1 MKKNLQFL
9 SLIAT
14 TLFAGNAM
22 AQRYVTNSFTNVTV
36 TPNIV
41 YGQNYSVLTGAPVM
55 SDLKLDFYE
64 PTGDTEMARPLV
76 IVLHTGSFLPKGLNQ
91 SPTGA
96 RTDSSIVEMCK
107 EFAKKGYVAAA
118 VGYRAGWN
126 PQGDQDVRT
135 GTILNAVY
143 RGMQDTKNAVRYFRY
158 MGATSANTY
167 KIDTNRIVLCGQ
179 GSGGYISLA
188 CGTLNKP
195 SEILLLKFINQTTQM
210 PYVIQQAVGD
220 FDGFGGNPAYN
231 NANNYPGYS
240 SRVNM
245 TTNYGGAMG
254 DSSWLEAGEVPIVG
268 MQGKLDPFA
277 PYKTGGVYVPGT
289 NPPLLVVEASGSYD
303 VADRASRL
311 GVNNVFKTPAFT
323 DAYSTAAASNS
334 NGLTALFS
342 FNGAANGSAPWEWWD
357 PTDPFNANGLAS
369 NPFMSKA
376 RALLYIDTIQNFMV
390 PRIARVL
397 FPSTG
402 ITNTFATEGN
412 VSVYPNPA
420 ADILNV
426 RVEGLNG
433 AAYAIEMLDATGRI
447 VRNEQNLTGQSYVVN
462 RNELSNGVYYV
473 KVTSG
478 LNRKVAKVVLY

>member
-1 MKKNLQFL
+1 
-9 SLIAT
+9 
-14 TLFAGNAM
+14 
-22 AQRYVTNSFTNVTV
+22 
-36 TPNIV
+36 
-41 YGQNYSVLTGAPVM
+41 
-55 SDLKLDFYE
+55 
-64 PTGDTEMARPLV
+64 
-76 IVLHTGSFLPKGLNQ
+76 
-91 SPTGA
+91 
-96 RTDSSIVEMCK
+96 
-107 EFAKKGYVAAA
+107 
-118 VGYRAGWN
+118 
-126 PQGDQDVRT
+126 
-135 GTILNAVY
+135 
-143 RGMQDTKNAVRYFRY
+143 
-158 MGATSANTY
+158 
-167 KIDTNRIVLCGQ
+167 
-179 GSGGYISLA
+179 
-188 CGTLNKP
+188 
-195 SEILLLKFINQTTQM
+195 
-210 PYVIQQAVGD
+210 
-220 FDGFGGNPAYN
+220 
-231 NANNYPGYS
+231 
-240 SRVNM
+240 M

-303 VADRASRL
+303 IADRASRL
-311 GVNNVFKTPAFT
+311 GVNDVFKTPAFT

-357 PTDPFNANGLAS
+357 ALDPFHNNGLAS

-376 RALLYIDTIQNFMV
+376 RALMYIDTVQNFMA

-433 AAYAIEMLDATGRI
+433 AAYAIEMLDATGRV
-447 VRNEQNLTGQSYVVN
+447 VRNEQNLTAQSYVVN

>member
-1 MKKNLQFL
+1 MKKNLRFL
-9 SLIAT
+9 SLIAA

-22 AQRYVTNSFTNVTV
+22 AQRYVTNTFSGVTV

-41 YGQNYSVLTGAPVM
+41 YGQNFSVLTGAPVL

-64 PTGDTEMARPLV
+64 PTGDSAIARPLV

-107 EFAKKGYVAAA
+107 QFAKKGYVAAA

-143 RGMQDTKNAVRYFRY
+143 RGVQDAKNAVRYFRF
-158 MGATSANTY
+158 MGATSGNTY
-167 KIDTNRIVLCGQ
+167 KVDTNRIVLCGQ

-188 CGTLNKP
+188 YGTLNKM
-195 SEILLLKFINQTTQM
+195 SEIQLLKFINQTTQM
-210 PYVIQQAVGD
+210 PYVIPQAVGD
-220 FDGFGGNPAYN
+220 FDGFGGNPLYN
-231 NANNYPGYS
+231 NANYPGYS

-245 TTNYGGAMG
+245 TTNYGGAIG
-254 DSSWLEAGEVPIVG
+254 DSSWLEAGEIPIVG

-303 VADRASRL
+303 VADRANRL
-311 GVNNVFKTPAFT
+311 GVNDIFKTPAFT
-323 DAYSTAAASNS
+323 DAYTNAGLSNS
-334 NGLTALFS
+334 NNVPALFS

-357 PTDPFNANGLAS
+357 TTDPFNANGLAS

-376 RALLYIDTIQNFMV
+376 RALLYIDTIQNYLT

-433 AAYAIEMLDATGRI
+433 AAYEIEMLDATGRV
-447 VRNEQNLTGQSYVVN
+447 VRTEQNLTAQSYVVN
-462 RNELSNGVYYV
+462 RNELANGVYYV